1 MKIAKRIAFVLLSAV
16 LMTCTGGGF
25 LSLSACG
32 RVSDELSAP
41 ANGSETPALA
51 EGYTVFADA
60 SSGADE
66 NPGTVT
72 LPVRTLTRAQELA
85 RACSE
90 RGDADVTVYLRG
102 GRYTLAQTLAF
113 DTRDSGKNGHTVT
126 WCSYPGETAE
136 LSGGRS
142 VSGWTLYDADK
153 NIYAA
158 DAKDIE
164 SRDFFVNGRR
174 AVLARTEGKLS
185 ISSVGRTEIVTKDAQ
200 LTSFA
205 RPQDLILV
213 LNNYWMQSRVRVSG
227 AEYSSGSTHLL
238 MKSGAWATYCE
249 TVEVVP
255 GLTPSVDQIAFAEN
269 ALEFLDA
276 EGEWYLD
283 TDAGRVYYKP
293 RADEDMNSL
302 DAVLGCLEQLVT
314 VKGKKGEPVENLHFS
329 ALQFSHST
337 WMQPNTNEGF
347 VTIQAN
353 HYRKLGTT
361 ASTKFVDTNW
371 LVPSA
376 AVYGE
381 LVTAVS
387 FTDNT
392 FANLG
397 NAGIHLSEG
406 TKQCHIDRN
415 FFTDCAGTGIMLS
428 AFSVSYHNQVAGD
441 NPAAHAYR
449 LTENNSISGNRIDN
463 VASVYNGGT
472 GIEVGYARNTEV
484 TQNTLLNLPYTAIS
498 FGWGWGF
505 NGNELSGAFSTD
517 ENGVFWFSGNRI
529 CQNYINNIMT
539 VLFDGGGIYT
549 LGRNDNSVISG
560 NYISDV
566 QNDYGAI
573 YLDNGSQGFTVHNN
587 VIVSAHRNYIYKGD
601 YNYIYDNYASPASEP
616 DMYFD
621 ESIGG
626 QPHYV
631 FTDNYLTNSKAIAYI
646 RSQLNYFA
654 ANNGTA
660 LTLRPGSA
668 FRMDDTYIYVKER
681 TEVGILLSAF
691 VGEVTLTQQTP
702 RPYAGTGNI
711 LSNGTDS
718 RTVLLMGDVNG
729 NGVIDSNDSVLIRGT
744 ALKRSFAVTDS
755 AALAAADLHG
765 NKRADSTDA
774 VLLRRGFLGVYPPV
788 NPWATNVTLMRTY
801 QPKTTIAVQP
811 GLELFAYT
819 VQSAFAKYGVYPN
832 ITYYTDGYYAFQ
844 PAIVIESSTELDA
857 DTYQITVDDLG
868 VHVRANGERAMR
880 DAVTAL
886 RNVIESKSITGNCV
900 IPASQLE
907 LSGTVAW

>member
-213 LNNYWMQSRVRVSG
+213 LNNYWTQSRVRVSG

-238 MKSGAWATYCE
+238 MKSGAWETYCE
-249 TVEVVP
+249 TVELVP
-255 GLTPSVDQIAFAEN
+255 GLKLSPDQLVFAEN

-283 TDAGRVYYKP
+283 TDAERVYYKP
-293 RADEDMNSL
+293 REGEDMNSL

-314 VKGKKGEPVENLHFS
+314 LKGEMSTPVENLRFS
-329 ALQFSHST
+329 SLQFSHST
-337 WMQPNTNEGF
+337 WLQCNTNEGL
-347 VTIQAN
+347 VTVQAN

-361 ASTKFVDTNW
+361 TETRFVDTNC
-371 LVPSA
+371 LLPSA
-376 AVYGE
+376 AVFGE

-387 FTDNT
+387 FTDNIFT
-392 FANLG
+392 NLG

-415 FFTDCAGTGIMLS
+415 TFTDCAGTGIMLS
-428 AFSVSYHNQVAGD
+428 AFAVLYHDDVAGD
-441 NPAAHAYR
+441 NHAAHAYR
-449 LTENNSISGNRIDN
+449 LSEENTVNGNRIEN
-463 VASVYNGGT
+463 VSSVYNGGT
-472 GIEVGYARNTEV
+472 GIQVGYVRNTKV
-484 TQNTLLNLPYTAIS
+484 CNNTVQNLPYTGIS

-505 NGNELSGAFSTD
+505 NGQEMAGKYTTD
-517 ENGVFWFSGNRI
+517 ENGMFWFSGNRI
-529 CQNYINNIMT
+529 CNNYIDNVMT

-560 NYISDV
+560 NYVSNV
-566 QNDYGAI
+566 KNDYGAI

-587 VIVSAHRNYIYKGD
+587 VIVSAYRNYLYKGD
-601 YNYIYDNYASPASEP
+601 YNYIYNNYATSASAP
-616 DMYFD
+616 DMSLD

-626 QPHYV
+626 QRHYV
-631 FTDNYLTNSKAIAYI
+631 FAYNYLTNPKAIAYI
-646 RSQLNYFA
+646 RSQLDYFA
-654 ANNGTA
+654 SDNSMA
-660 LTLRPGSA
+660 LTLRPGST

-755 AALAAADLHG
+755 AALAAADLNG
-765 NKRADSTDA
+765 NKRADSNDA

>member
-32 RVSDELSAP
+32 RASDEPSAP

-90 RGDADVTVYLRG
+90 RGDDDVTVYLRG

-213 LNNYWMQSRVRVSG
+213 LNNYWTQSRVRVSG

-238 MKSGAWATYCE
+238 MKSGAWETYCE
-249 TVEVVP
+249 TVELVP
-255 GLTPSVDQIAFAEN
+255 GLKLSPDQLVFAEN

-283 TDAGRVYYKP
+283 TDAERVYYKP
-293 RADEDMNSL
+293 RESEDMNGL

-314 VKGKKGEPVENLHFS
+314 LKGEMSTPVENLRFS
-329 ALQFSHST
+329 SLQFSHST
-337 WMQPNTNEGF
+337 WLQCNTNEGL
-347 VTIQAN
+347 VTVQAN

-361 ASTKFVDTNW
+361 TETRFVDTNC
-371 LVPSA
+371 LLPSA
-376 AVYGE
+376 AVFGE

-387 FTDNT
+387 FTDNIFT
-392 FANLG
+392 NLG

-415 FFTDCAGTGIMLS
+415 TFTDCAGTGIMLS
-428 AFSVSYHNQVAGD
+428 AFAVLYHDDVAGD
-441 NPAAHAYR
+441 NHAAHAYR
-449 LTENNSISGNRIDN
+449 LSEENTVNGNRIEN
-463 VASVYNGGT
+463 VSSVYNGGT
-472 GIEVGYARNTEV
+472 GIQVGYVRNTKV
-484 TQNTLLNLPYTAIS
+484 CNNTVQNLPYTGIS

-505 NGNELSGAFSTD
+505 NGQEMAGKYTTD
-517 ENGVFWFSGNRI
+517 ENGMFWFSGNRI
-529 CQNYINNIMT
+529 CNNYIDNVMT

-560 NYISDV
+560 NYVSNV
-566 QNDYGAI
+566 KNDYGAI

-587 VIVSAHRNYIYKGD
+587 VIVSAYRNYLYKGD
-601 YNYIYDNYASPASEP
+601 YNYIYNNYATSASAP
-616 DMYFD
+616 DMSLD

-626 QPHYV
+626 QRHYV
-631 FTDNYLTNSKAIAYI
+631 FAYNYLTNPKAIAYI
-646 RSQLNYFA
+646 RSQLDYFA
-654 ANNGTA
+654 SDNSMA
-660 LTLRPGSA
+660 LTLRPGST

-681 TEVGILLSAF
+681 TEVRILLSAF

-755 AALAAADLHG
+755 AALAAADLNG
-765 NKRADSTDA
+765 NKRADSNDA
-774 VLLRRGFLGVYPPV
+774 VLLRRGFLSVYPPV

>member
-32 RVSDELSAP
+32 RASDEPSVP
-41 ANGSETPALA
+41 ANGNETPALA

-66 NPGTVT
+66 NPGTAA

-85 RACSE
+85 RAYAG

-126 WCSYPGETAE
+126 WRSYPDETAE

-213 LNNYWMQSRVRVSG
+213 LNNYWTQSRVRVSG

-238 MKSGAWATYCE
+238 MKSGAWETYCE
-249 TVEVVP
+249 TVELVP
-255 GLTPSVDQIAFAEN
+255 GVKLSPDQLVFAEN

-283 TDAGRVYYKP
+283 TDAERVYYKP
-293 RADEDMNSL
+293 REGEDMNSL

-314 VKGKKGEPVENLHFS
+314 LKGEKGTPVENLRFS
-329 ALQFSHST
+329 SLQFSHST
-337 WMQPNTNEGF
+337 WLQCNTNEGL
-347 VTIQAN
+347 VTVQAN

-361 ASTKFVDTNW
+361 TETKFVDTNC
-371 LVPSA
+371 LLPSA
-376 AVYGE
+376 AVFGE

-387 FTDNT
+387 FTDNIFT
-392 FANLG
+392 NLG

-415 FFTDCAGTGIMLS
+415 TFTDCAGTGIMLS
-428 AFSVSYHNQVAGD
+428 AFAVLYHDDVAGD
-441 NPAAHAYR
+441 NYAAHAYR
-449 LTENNSISGNRIDN
+449 LSEDITVNGNRIEN
-463 VASVYNGGT
+463 VSSVYNGGT
-472 GIEVGYARNTEV
+472 GIQVGYVRNTKV
-484 TQNTLLNLPYTAIS
+484 CNNTVQNLPYTGIS

-505 NGNELSGAFSTD
+505 NGQEMAGKYTTD
-517 ENGVFWFSGNRI
+517 ENGMFWFSGNRI
-529 CQNYINNIMT
+529 CNNYIDNVMT

-560 NYISDV
+560 NYVSNV
-566 QNDYGAI
+566 KNDYGAI

-587 VIVSAHRNYIYKGD
+587 VIVSAYRNYLYKGD
-601 YNYIYDNYASPASEP
+601 YNYIYNNYATSASAP
-616 DMYFD
+616 DMSLD

-626 QPHYV
+626 QRHYV
-631 FTDNYLTNSKAIAYI
+631 FANNYLTNPQAIAYI
-646 RSQLNYFA
+646 RSQLDYFA
-654 ANNGTA
+654 SDNGMA
-660 LTLRPGSA
+660 LTLRPGST
-668 FRMDDTYIYVKER
+668 FRMDDTYVYVNER
-681 TEVGILLSAF
+681 TEVEALLSAF

-755 AALAAADLHG
+755 AALAAADLNG
-765 NKRADSTDA
+765 NKRADSNDA

-880 DAVTAL
+880 DAVAAL

-907 LSGTVAW
+907 LSGSVAW

>member
-16 LMTCTGGGF
+16 LMSGGF

-32 RVSDELSAP
+32 RASDEPSAP

-213 LNNYWMQSRVRVSG
+213 LNNYWTQSRVRVSG

-238 MKSGAWATYCE
+238 MKSGAWETYCE
-249 TVEVVP
+249 TVELVP
-255 GLTPSVDQIAFAEN
+255 GLKLSPDQLVFAEN

-283 TDAGRVYYKP
+283 TDAERVYYKP
-293 RADEDMNSL
+293 REGEDMNSL

-314 VKGKKGEPVENLHFS
+314 LKGEMSTPVENLRFS
-329 ALQFSHST
+329 SLQFSHST
-337 WMQPNTNEGF
+337 WLQCNTNEGL
-347 VTIQAN
+347 VTVQAN

-361 ASTKFVDTNW
+361 TETRFVDTNC
-371 LVPSA
+371 LLPSA
-376 AVYGE
+376 AVFGE

-387 FTDNT
+387 FTDNIFT
-392 FANLG
+392 NLG

-415 FFTDCAGTGIMLS
+415 TFTDCAGTGIMLS
-428 AFSVSYHNQVAGD
+428 AFAVLYHDDVAGD
-441 NPAAHAYR
+441 NHAAHAYR
-449 LTENNSISGNRIDN
+449 LSEENTVNGNRIEN
-463 VASVYNGGT
+463 VSSVYNGGT
-472 GIEVGYARNTEV
+472 GIQVGYVRNTKV
-484 TQNTLLNLPYTAIS
+484 CNNTVQNLPYTGIS

-505 NGNELSGAFSTD
+505 NGQEMAGKYTTD
-517 ENGVFWFSGNRI
+517 ENGMFWFSGNRI
-529 CQNYINNIMT
+529 CNNYIDNVMT

-560 NYISDV
+560 NYVSNV
-566 QNDYGAI
+566 KNDYGAI

-587 VIVSAHRNYIYKGD
+587 VIVSAYRNYLYKGD
-601 YNYIYDNYASPASEP
+601 YNYIYNNYATSASAP
-616 DMYFD
+616 DMSLD

-626 QPHYV
+626 QRHYV
-631 FTDNYLTNSKAIAYI
+631 FAYNYLTNPKAIAYI
-646 RSQLNYFA
+646 RSQLDYFA
-654 ANNGTA
+654 SDNSMA
-660 LTLRPGSA
+660 LTLRPGST

-755 AALAAADLHG
+755 AALAAADLNG
-765 NKRADSTDA
+765 NKRADSNDA